1 MSDIVI
7 NNSNVWITRQKTV
20 KDRLRKQKRIEN
32 RSTWYKMF
40 QLGNWRLYITKNIR
54 LKRRNKRDDLDNTFY
69 RRDFRK
75 HCYERSGHKCEICG
89 KEIAWEQN
97 ELHHI
102 LPLHRFPQFAMDER
116 NMQCLCHS
124 CHKGIHCDPYK
135 TIRQMEQKSKELNI
149 NLKDYYDV
157 CK

>member
-1 MSDIVI
+1 
-7 NNSNVWITRQKTV
+7 
-20 KDRLRKQKRIEN
+20 
-32 RSTWYKMF
+32 MF

-54 LKRRNKRDDLDNTFY
+54 MKKRNKRDDLDNTFN

-102 LPLHRFPQFAMDER
+102 LPLHKFPQFAMDER

>member
-1 MSDIVI
+1 MNDIVI

-20 KDRLRKQKRIEN
+20 KDRLRRQKRIEN
-32 RSTWYKMF
+32 RPTWYKMF

-54 LKRRNKRDDLDNTFY
+54 LKRRNKRDDLDNTFN

-89 KEIAWEQN
+89 KELAWEVS

-102 LPLHRFPQFAMDER
+102 LPLHRFPQFSMDER

-135 TIRQMEQKSKELNI
+135 TIKQMEQKANELGI

-157 CK
+157 